1 MGKKQCCMVVWSYN
15 LWKGVSFGN
24 WIYDNDFVSGIEF
37 LIKEGVIMVS
47 VTESGEKSDAVIP
60 EWVKNNAA
68 WWSEDIISEKEFLS
82 GIEYLVNNGIIQ
94 VN

>member
-1 MGKKQCCMVVWSYN
+1 MRKLILAIVFIFAFG
-15 LWKGVSFGN
+15 LTVS
-24 WIYDNDFVSGIEF
+24 S
-37 LIKEGVIMVS
+37 IMVS
-47 VTESGEKSDAVIP
+47 AQEDYNIP
-60 EWVKNNAA
+60 AWIKNNAA

>member
-1 MGKKQCCMVVWSYN
+1 
-15 LWKGVSFGN
+15 
-24 WIYDNDFVSGIEF
+24 
-37 LIKEGVIMVS
+37 MVS
-47 VTESGEKSDAVIP
+47 VIESCEISDADIP